1 MRTRWLRAAS
11 RDGEEVTTAPDEE
24 EDEEEEEEDEEEEEE
39 EAGGAGGW
47 GAVAKKGMVD
57 PRTTV
62 NNKEYRIEKAVDFIK
77 KSFKYEHD
85 DAVVAMT
92 HAFFLAEG
100 EYSFIFKGIPHDEN
114 GDFSLVFFCAAYVHT
129 L

>member
-1 MRTRWLRAAS
+1 
-11 RDGEEVTTAPDEE
+11 
-24 EDEEEEEEDEEEEEE
+24 
-39 EAGGAGGW
+39 
-47 GAVAKKGMVD
+47 MVD